1 MERYARVLVDVAG
14 QELEQGFDYRIPA
27 DYPCAVSPGMSVTV
41 PFGKRKLAGLV
52 LEIMQKTDVP
62 PDRIRD
68 MGPPRYDGE
77 AVSEEMIRL
86 ALWMAHRYHCSVQ
99 EAVRCVL
106 PPGTRADKAK
116 PQTYTKPVLNV
127 SKEAAGLFIDTCP
140 PSRKRQILLME
151 LLLSDAGI
159 GQIRAK
165 LPEWQAVAHALE
177 KKGLVRTET
186 AVTQRIPYEQ
196 IPVEPDTEPELMPE
210 QEQAIDRI
218 RDAMASGSGTF
229 YLFGVTGSGKT
240 EVYLQCA
247 KYAMQTGRST
257 IILVPEIS
265 LTPQMV
271 KRFRARFGESVCVF
285 HSALTLAERRDQ
297 WQRVKNGTVKVAVGA
312 RSAIFAPFDDLGLIV
327 VDEEHETSYLS
338 EHAPR
343 YDAVEVAQERCRI
356 HGATLLLGS
365 ATPSLGR
372 YAKALDGSITLL
384 KLNGRVRGLPMP
396 EVSIVDMREELKA
409 GNRSMFSGQLK
420 EAIQNALFNGQQIVL
435 FLNRRGYHTFVSCR
449 DCGEAVKCPHCDVSM
464 TYHRTQNRL
473 VCHYCGFEMYPP
485 RKCPS
490 CGSTRIRYFGAGTQ
504 RVEDELQTLFP
515 GVKTLRMDRDTT
527 RTKDSHEQ
535 ILSAFGKGEAQILLG
550 TQMVAK
556 GLDFPNI
563 TVVGVLAA
571 DTALHAPDY
580 TGAERTFQL
589 IAQVAGRAGRG
600 NTPGRVVVQTYS
612 PEEAAIRL
620 AAQHDYP
627 AFYED
632 EMKRRQEGQFP
643 PFTRFI
649 RFLFTDTDGERA
661 KNQCERFAEF
671 LKTKIRGEKI
681 FHGRLLQF
689 RCTES
694 PLARIDNRYRY
705 QIVLKM
711 TEDETADDMTEDLMR
726 WDDEFHTGQTRPVME
741 INPHHMV

>member
-27 DYPCAVSPGMSVTV
+27 DYPCALSPGMSVTV
-41 PFGKRKLAGLV
+41 PFGKRNLSGLV
-52 LEIMQKTDVP
+52 LEIMEKTDVP
-62 PDRIRD
+62 MEKIRD
-68 MGPPRYDGE
+68 IGMPRYDGE

-86 ALWMAHRYHCSVQ
+86 ALWVAHRYHCSVQ

-106 PPGTRADKAK
+106 PPGTRTDKAK
-116 PQTYTKPVLNV
+116 LQTYRRPVLGV
-127 SKEAAGLFIDTCP
+127 TEDAARLFTDTCP
-140 PSRKRQILLME
+140 ASRKRQIRLVE
-151 LLLSDAGI
+151 LLLEDAPI
-159 GQIRAK
+159 GRIRAE
-165 LPEWQAVAHALE
+165 LPDWQAVAHALE
-177 KKGLVRTET
+177 KKGLVLTEE
-186 AVTQRIPYEQ
+186 AVAQRIPYEQ
-196 IPVEPDTEPELMPE
+196 IPVEPDREPDLMPE
-210 QEQAIDRI
+210 QAQAIERI
-218 RDAMASGSGTF
+218 REAMASGSGTF

-312 RSAIFAPFDDLGLIV
+312 RSAIFAPFEDIGLIV

-343 YDAVEVAQERCRI
+343 YDAVEVAQERCRM

-372 YAKALDGSITLL
+372 YAKALEGAITLL

-396 EVSIVDMREELKA
+396 QVSIVDMREELKN
-409 GNRSMFSGQLK
+409 GNRSMFSAELK
-420 EAIQNALFNGQQIVL
+420 EAIQHALFNGHQIVL

-449 DCGEAVKCPHCDVSM
+449 DCGDAVKCPHCDVSL
-464 TYHRTQNRL
+464 TYHKTGGKL
-473 VCHYCGFEMYPP
+473 ICHYCGFETYPP

-504 RVEDELQTLFP
+504 RIEDELQTLFP

-527 RTKDSHEQ
+527 RTRDSHEQ
-535 ILSAFGKGEAQILLG
+535 ILSAFGRGEAQILLG

-571 DTALHAPDY
+571 DTALHAPDF

-600 NTPGRVVVQTYS
+600 DVPGRVVVQTYS
-612 PEEAAIRL
+612 PEEDAIRL
-620 AAQHDYP
+620 AAEHDYP
-627 AFYED
+627 AFYES

-649 RFLFTDTDGERA
+649 RFLFTDTDETRA
-661 KNQCERFAEF
+661 KSQCERFAEY
-671 LKTKIRGEKI
+671 LKTKIRAQKT

-694 PLARIDNRYRY
+694 PLTKIDNRYRY

-711 TEDETADDMTEDLMR
+711 IEDGMTDSMTEDLMA
-726 WDDEFHTGQTRPVME
+726 WDDAYHAGGVRPVME
-741 INPHHMV
+741 INPRHMV